1 MSLVILSA
9 HTIAQTFSR
18 WCRQTRD
25 QELANSGITVRSSLH
40 VNSLSMISHSFDVVY
55 GGCVVFKSMI
65 EIGFLNLLQ
74 GSASLTQMLSCSAW
88 HMKSSSTAEHDEHDE
103 SSIDYARYSL
113 MATRALRRRL
123 DDPIQRAS
131 LETITAIL
139 AFAAFAVCAY

>member
-1 MSLVILSA
+1 MSLIISVRR
-9 HTIAQTFSR
+9 IAPTFLR

-25 QELANSGITVRSSLH
+25 QELASSGITVCTALN
-40 VNSLSMISHSFDVVY
+40 VNSLFIFLAHSLDVVY

-74 GSASLTQMLSCSAW
+74 GSASLTQMLSSSAW
-88 HMKSSSTAEHDEHDE
+88 HMKSTNTEHDE

-139 AFAAFAVCAY
+139 AFAAFAVGAC